1 MSILDPNYSVYPD
14 FNCWADDSQEASE
27 HNRHYWQER
36 LSRQS
41 WQLMNE
47 ALIWLD
53 AEANIILMNQ
63 LAEIWFGVVQADTVG
78 LPFVDLQSLPVP
90 FSKKVFE
97 ACFKL
102 ASPEP
107 NEWEFQWKTA
117 SGEPLWIQAKLSQH
131 FIADREFYLL
141 TLSDISA
148 SHCVKEA
155 LEHTNNHLETLVE
168 DRTLAL
174 KKLNAQMKNELEE
187 RQYLESQLLHIHK
200 MESVGQL
207 AAGVAHEINNP
218 LGFVISNLTTM
229 LQYFNTLK
237 TIIYFQKDEL
247 DQTFNHPEQP
257 ELSKKWQACQD
268 VYTQQD
274 LDYVVNDLSALLS
287 ETLEGSNRMKDIVQG
302 LKRFS
307 RIDDAMEVKAN
318 INECLESTLR
328 IVWNE
333 MKYKCQIVK
342 NLTPVPDIVCFP
354 GQLNQVFMN
363 ILMNAFHVVEEK
375 AEIYIETKQD
385 GDHLSILIQDNGHGI
400 DPKHLSKIFEPFFS
414 TKSIGQGT
422 GLGLSISYGIIQ
434 KHGGQILVE
443 SELGVGTCFR
453 ILLPINRCQ
462 KTDLESS
469 PVLANAQKSFLT
481 KIYQRAAQ
489 GFEEGSACYVQ

>member
-1 MSILDPNYSVYPD
+1 MTLQNTKNQTSFE
-14 FNCWADDSQEASE
+14 FN
-27 HNRHYWQER
+27 NREYWQER

-53 AEANIILMNQ
+53 AEAHIILMNQ
-63 LAEIWFGVVQADTVG
+63 LAEIWFGVVQAETIG
-78 LPFVDLQSLPVP
+78 LPFSAVQTLPIE
-90 FSKKVFE
+90 FSQNTFE

-102 ASPEP
+102 CSPES
-107 NEWEFQWKTA
+107 NLWEFPWKTA
-117 SGEPLWIQAKLSQH
+117 SGEAVWIQAKLNQH
-131 FIADREFYLL
+131 FIADRDFYLL
-141 TLSDISA
+141 SLSDISA
-148 SHCVKEA
+148 SNRVKEA

-174 KKLNAQMKNELEE
+174 KKLNAQLKNELEE

-218 LGFVISNLTTM
+218 LGFVVSNLTTM

-237 TIIYFQKDEL
+237 TIICFQKEKL
-247 DQTFNHPEQP
+247 DQALNHPEQI
-257 ELSKKWQACQD
+257 ELYKNWQACED
-268 VYTQQD
+268 VYTQHD
-274 LDYVVNDLSALLS
+274 FEYIINDLSGLLS

-342 NLTPVPDIVCFP
+342 NLTPVPEIVCFP

-363 ILMNAFHVVEEK
+363 ILMNAFHAVEEE
-375 AEIYIETKQD
+375 AEIYIETKQS
-385 GDHLSILIQDNGHGI
+385 GGHLSILIQDNGHGI
-400 DPKHLSKIFEPFFS
+400 DPKYLSKIFDPFFS
-414 TKSIGQGT
+414 TKSIGKGT

-443 SELGVGTCFR
+443 SELGIGTCFR
-453 ILLPINRCQ
+453 ILLPINRYQ
-462 KTDLESS
+462 QTQTDCS
-469 PVLANAQKSFLT
+469 PVLVNAQKGFLT
-481 KIYQRAAQ
+481 QIYQRAAQ